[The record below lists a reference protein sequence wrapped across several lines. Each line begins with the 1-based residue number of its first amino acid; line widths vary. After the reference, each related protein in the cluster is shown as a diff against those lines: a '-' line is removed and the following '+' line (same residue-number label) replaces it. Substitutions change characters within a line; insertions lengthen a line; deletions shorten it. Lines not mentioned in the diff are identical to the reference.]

1 MSGEGYSG
9 RLWNDDG
16 SEDGRGAEYGA
27 DAGAPRREYSPD
39 ELADEITLASVDG
52 VGPLTA
58 FRLIEY
64 FGSAGAV
71 LDAHESDLARVEKVG
86 PVLARKIALA
96 RSTFDVESLVK
107 FCVANDVA
115 ILSLNDTR
123 YPARLLDIATP
134 PRILYVRGELRPEDY
149 HAIAM
154 VGTRTP
160 TPYGRAQATRLAHEL
175 VDAGFTV
182 VSGLAL
188 GIDGASHRG
197 ALDAKGRTIAVL
209 GGGVVR
215 IYPQEHEDLAGR
227 VMNSGALVSEYGPLT
242 SPMRGNFPARNRI
255 ISGLAIGV
263 LVVESGEKGG
273 SLITA
278 RNALDQNRDV
288 FAVPGRVDAPTS
300 RGCHQLLREGAC
312 LVESVDDII
321 HAIAPY
327 EVPAPRRA
335 PRRAVEDPAPGTLG
349 ISNASIA
356 TIARPPKKR
365 ERGAQENVRE
375 PRGAESAPEAPKEER
390 LAPVPENAS
399 PDEIKI
405 LEIIDGQT
413 LPIDDVAR
421 KSGLPV
427 SRALG
432 LIVALEFKGV
442 LTRLEGNAITR
453 RRV

>member
-27 DAGAPRREYSPD
+27 DSDAPRREYSPD

-58 FRLIEY
+58 FRLVEY

-278 RNALDQNRDV
+278 R
-288 FAVPGRVDAPTS
+288 
-300 RGCHQLLREGAC
+300 
-312 LVESVDDII
+312 
-321 HAIAPY
+321 
-327 EVPAPRRA
+327 
-335 PRRAVEDPAPGTLG
+335 
-349 ISNASIA
+349 
-356 TIARPPKKR
+356 
-365 ERGAQENVRE
+365 
-375 PRGAESAPEAPKEER
+375 
-390 LAPVPENAS
+390 
-399 PDEIKI
+399 
-405 LEIIDGQT
+405 
-413 LPIDDVAR
+413 
-421 KSGLPV
+421 
-427 SRALG
+427 
-432 LIVALEFKGV
+432 
-442 LTRLEGNAITR
+442 
-453 RRV
+453 